1 MVTSSAHDELHRG
14 LAEVLG
20 VDNID
25 TLEPLSGGASR
36 DTWRVIAGGKHL
48 ILQRQR
54 PGSPRDLSVEVA
66 ALQAAKA
73 AGVPV
78 PHVIVSGDATALGQP
93 FMVVEAIDGET
104 IARKILR
111 DDTFAAARP
120 VLIPQMAYALAAIHR
135 VTIDQVPGL
144 PETDQV
150 VQYREVLDVL
160 GQPHPAF
167 ELALRWLDEHRPTA
181 ARRTLVHGDFRLGNL
196 MVDAHGLNAVLDWEL
211 THAGD
216 PVEDLGWLCVRAWR
230 FGGGQPV
237 AGLGSYQS
245 LLDAYCD
252 ASGVAVTMDELR
264 WWEVMGTTKWGIMC
278 ILQAASHIQGFTRSH
293 ELAAI
298 GRRVCENEHDVFLAL
313 KGQW

>member
-1 MVTSSAHDELHRG
+1 VTSAVNDELQRG

-20 VDNID
+20 V
-25 TLEPLSGGASR
+25 THVGALERLSGGASR
-36 DTWRVIAGGKHL
+36 DTWLVTVGGQRL

-54 PGSPRDLSVEVA
+54 PGSPRDLTVEVA
-66 ALQAAKA
+66 ALQAARA

-78 PHVIVSGDATALGQP
+78 PQVIVSGGADVLGQP
-93 FMVVEAIDGET
+93 FMVLEAIDGET

-111 DDTFAAARP
+111 DDTFVAARP
-120 VLIPQMAYALAAIHR
+120 VLVEQMAQALAAIHQ
-135 VTIDQVPGL
+135 VTVDQVPGL

-150 VQYREVLDVL
+150 VQYREALDGF

-167 ELALRWLDEHRPTA
+167 ELALRWLDEHRPAT

-230 FGGGQPV
+230 FGGRQPV

-245 LLDAYCD
+245 LLDAYRD
-252 ASGVAVTMDELR
+252 ASGIEVTIDELR

-278 ILQAASHIQGFTRSH
+278 ILQATTHLQGLTRSH

-313 KGQW
+313 EGQW

>member
-1 MVTSSAHDELHRG
+1 VASVVNDELQRG

-20 VDNID
+20 VAHVDA
-25 TLEPLSGGASR
+25 LEPLSGGASR
-36 DTWRVIAGGKHL
+36 DTWLVTVGGRRL

-54 PGSPRDLSVEVA
+54 PGSPRDLTVEVA
-66 ALQAAKA
+66 ALRAARA

-78 PHVIVSGDATALGQP
+78 PQVIVAGGADVLGQP
-93 FMVVEAIDGET
+93 FMVLEAIDGET

-111 DDTFAAARP
+111 DDTFAQARP
-120 VLIPQMAYALAAIHR
+120 VLVEHMAQALAAIHE
-135 VTIDQVPGL
+135 VTVDQVPGL

-150 VQYREVLDVL
+150 VQYREALDGF

-167 ELALRWLDEHRPTA
+167 ELALRWLDEHRPSV

-196 MVDAHGLNAVLDWEL
+196 MVGPRGLNAVLDWEL

-230 FGGGQPV
+230 FGGREPV
-237 AGLGSYQS
+237 AGLGSYQA
-245 LLDAYCD
+245 LLDAYRN
-252 ASGVAVTMDELR
+252 ASGVEVTLDELR

-278 ILQAASHIQGFTRSH
+278 ILQATNHLQGLTRSH

-313 KGQW
+313 EGRW